1 MLREDV
7 EYCLTYAKNWEQ
19 LRNNFN
25 RPFQASAMTLLLKNR
40 KYNYNERVAGERKSS
55 LHAARFYF
63 IKIEYLP

>member
-40 KYNYNERVAGERKSS
+40 KYIGDYCYGDTIIPGGVPALVEKDVFERV
-55 LHAARFYF
+55 
-63 IKIEYLP
+63 